1 MKKFLQT
8 LYNLPTRPSAS
19 GGKILLPDVVLQ
31 VDELN
36 FQLNDDTFE
45 VKLGT
50 NFEVRM
56 IFLLC

>member
-1 MKKFLQT
+1 MKKFLQA
-8 LYNLPTRPSAS
+8 LHNLPTRPSAN

-50 NFEVRM
+50 NFEVR
-56 IFLLC
+56 IEL